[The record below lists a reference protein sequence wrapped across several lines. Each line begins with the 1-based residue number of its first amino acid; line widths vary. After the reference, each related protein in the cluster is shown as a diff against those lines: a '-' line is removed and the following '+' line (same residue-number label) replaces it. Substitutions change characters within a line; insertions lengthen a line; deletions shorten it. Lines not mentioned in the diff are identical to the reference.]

1 MRELQLEAKTPEEER
16 VKVYLNE
23 NASETLREKIENG
36 TVYEKDGY
44 TLTNRKTLSDFME
57 YACAE
62 ARKQAEKGAHSAC
75 IEDRV
80 VFGWAIH
87 YFEEDS
93 IVGTLYHTDGTPY
106 KPQVSKYTPK
116 QSNTVAT
123 QGKPSEKS
131 PVPTVDKNQVP
142 GQSSFFDFLPPE
154 EQPKAKEDEQETEVL
169 EPKDEINTGAP
180 EAETV
185 EEEPNETEQDSSV
198 SDAQQTQPVNSAEPI
213 TSGTAVTE
221 ESQATDVP
229 TTDDLRMNPYLYVDE
244 NGELHEVNQA
254 EDDAILEHICLTFGD
269 GILLRW

>member
-16 VKVYLNE
+16 IKAYLNE

-36 TVYEKDGY
+36 TVYEKDGH

-93 IVGTLYHTDGTPY
+93 IIGTLYQTDGTPY
-106 KPQVSKYTPK
+106 KPQMSKYTPK
-116 QSNTVAT
+116 QSNTVTT
-123 QGKPSEKS
+123 QGKPSEKIS
-131 PVPTVDKNQVP
+131 VPTMDKNQVP

-154 EQPKAKEDEQETEVL
+154 EQPTAKEDEQETEVV
-169 EPKDEINTGAP
+169 EPEDEINTGNP

-185 EEEPNETEQDSSV
+185 EEEP
-198 SDAQQTQPVNSAEPI
+198 I
-213 TSGTAVTE
+213 TPGTAVTE
-221 ESQATDVP
+221 EPQATDVP
-229 TTDDLRMNPYLYVDE
+229 TTDDLRTNPYLYVDE
-244 NGELHEVNQA
+244 NGELHEVDQA

>member
-16 VKVYLNE
+16 VKAYLNE
-23 NASETLREKIENG
+23 NASETLRGKIENG
-36 TVYEKDGY
+36 TVYEKDGH

-93 IVGTLYHTDGTPY
+93 IVGTLYHADGTPY

-131 PVPTVDKNQVP
+131 PVPTMDKNQVP

-169 EPKDEINTGAP
+169 EPEDETNTEDP

-213 TSGTAVTE
+213 TSGTAVTKE
-221 ESQATDVP
+221 PQMTDTAT
-229 TTDDLRMNPYLYVDE
+229 TEDLRTNPYLYVDE
-244 NGELHEVNQA
+244 NGELHEVDQA

>member
-16 VKVYLNE
+16 VKAYLNE
-23 NASETLREKIENG
+23 NASETLREKIESG
-36 TVYEKDGY
+36 TVYEKDGH

-123 QGKPSEKS
+123 QGRPSEKIS
-131 PVPTVDKNQVP
+131 VPTIDKNQVP
-142 GQSSFFDFLPPE
+142 GNLPSSIFCHRR
-154 EQPKAKEDEQETEVL
+154 
-169 EPKDEINTGAP
+169 
-180 EAETV
+180 
-185 EEEPNETEQDSSV
+185 
-198 SDAQQTQPVNSAEPI
+198 NSQRQKR
-213 TSGTAVTE
+213 TSRKRK
-221 ESQATDVP
+221 S
-229 TTDDLRMNPYLYVDE
+229 
-244 NGELHEVNQA
+244 
-254 EDDAILEHICLTFGD
+254 
-269 GILLRW
+269 

>member
-16 VKVYLNE
+16 VKAYLNE
-23 NASETLREKIENG
+23 NASETLRGKIENG

-93 IVGTLYHTDGTPY
+93 IVGTLYNTDGTPY
-106 KPQVSKYTPK
+106 KPQVSQYTPK

-131 PVPTVDKNQVP
+131 PVPTMDKTQVP

-154 EQPKAKEDEQETEVL
+154 EQPKAKEDEHETEV
-169 EPKDEINTGAP
+169 
-180 EAETV
+180 V
-185 EEEPNETEQDSSV
+185 EPNETEQDSSV
-198 SDAQQTQPVNSAEPI
+198 SDVQQTQPVISAEPI

-229 TTDDLRMNPYLYVDE
+229 TTDDLRTNPYLYVDE
-244 NGELHEVNQA
+244 NGELHVVDQA

>member
-1 MRELQLEAKTPEEER
+1 MRELQLEAKTPEEEC
-16 VKVYLNE
+16 VKAYLNE
-23 NASETLREKIENG
+23 NASETLRGKIENG
-36 TVYEKDGY
+36 TVYEKDGH

-106 KPQVSKYTPK
+106 NPQMSKYTPK

-123 QGKPSEKS
+123 QGKPSEKIF
-131 PVPTVDKNQVP
+131 VPTIDKNQVP

-169 EPKDEINTGAP
+169 EPEDEINTVAP

-185 EEEPNETEQDSSV
+185 EEEP
-198 SDAQQTQPVNSAEPI
+198 I
-213 TSGTAVTE
+213 TSGTAVTKE
-221 ESQATDVP
+221 PQMTDTS
-229 TTDDLRMNPYLYVDE
+229 TTDDLRTNPYLYVDE
-244 NGELHEVNQA
+244 NGELHEVDQA

>member
-16 VKVYLNE
+16 VKAYLNE

-36 TVYEKDGY
+36 TVYEKDGH

-106 KPQVSKYTPK
+106 KPQVSKFTPK
-116 QSNTVAT
+116 QSNTVTT
-123 QGKPSEKS
+123 QGKPSEKIS
-131 PVPTVDKNQVP
+131 VPTMDKNQVP

-154 EQPKAKEDEQETEVL
+154 EQSKAKEDEQETEAL
-169 EPKDEINTGAP
+169 KPEDETNTEEP

-185 EEEPNETEQDSSV
+185 EE
-198 SDAQQTQPVNSAEPI
+198 EPI

-221 ESQATDVP
+221 ESKATDVP
-229 TTDDLRMNPYLYVDE
+229 TTDDLRTNPYLYVDE
-244 NGELHEVNQA
+244 NGELHEVDQA

>member
-1 MRELQLEAKTPEEER
+1 MRELQLEAKTPEEEC
-16 VKVYLNE
+16 VKAYLNE
-23 NASETLREKIENG
+23 NASETLRGKIENG
-36 TVYEKDGY
+36 TVYEKDGH

-93 IVGTLYHTDGTPY
+93 IVGTLYHADGTPY

-116 QSNTVAT
+116 QSHTVAT

-131 PVPTVDKNQVP
+131 PVPTMDKNQVP

-169 EPKDEINTGAP
+169 EPEDETNTGAP
-180 EAETV
+180 EAEAV
-185 EEEPNETEQDSSV
+185 EE
-198 SDAQQTQPVNSAEPI
+198 EPI

-221 ESQATDVP
+221 EPQATDVP
-229 TTDDLRMNPYLYVDE
+229 TTDDLRTNPYLYVDE
-244 NGELHEVNQA
+244 NGELHEVDQA

>member
-1 MRELQLEAKTPEEER
+1 MKELQLEAKTPEEER
-16 VKVYLNE
+16 VKAYLNE
-23 NASETLREKIENG
+23 NASETLRKKIENG
-36 TVYEKDGY
+36 TVYEKDGH

-123 QGKPSEKS
+123 QGKPSEKFS
-131 PVPTVDKNQVP
+131 VPTIDKNQVP

-154 EQPKAKEDEQETEVL
+154 EQPKAKEDEQETEVV
-169 EPKDEINTGAP
+169 EPEDETNTEDP

-185 EEEPNETEQDSSV
+185 EEEP
-198 SDAQQTQPVNSAEPI
+198 I
-213 TSGTAVTE
+213 TPGTAVTE
-221 ESQATDVP
+221 EPQMTDTA
-229 TTDDLRMNPYLYVDE
+229 TTDDLRTNAYLYADE
-244 NGELHEVNQA
+244 NGELHEVDQA

>member
-16 VKVYLNE
+16 VKAYLNE

-36 TVYEKDGY
+36 TIYEKDGH

-106 KPQVSKYTPK
+106 KPQMSKFTPK
-116 QSNTVAT
+116 QSNTVTT
-123 QGKPSEKS
+123 QGKPSEKIS
-131 PVPTVDKNQVP
+131 VPTIDKNQVP

-154 EQPKAKEDEQETEVL
+154 EQPKAKEDEQETEVV
-169 EPKDEINTGAP
+169 K
-180 EAETV
+180 
-185 EEEPNETEQDSSV
+185 PNETEQDSSV
-198 SDAQQTQPVNSAEPI
+198 SDVQQTQPVISAEPI
-213 TSGTAVTE
+213 TSGTAVAE
-221 ESQATDVP
+221 DPQMTDTA
-229 TTDDLRMNPYLYVDE
+229 TTDDLRTNPYLYVDE
-244 NGELHEVNQA
+244 NGELHEVDQA

>member
-16 VKVYLNE
+16 IKAYLNE

-36 TVYEKDGY
+36 TVYEKDGH

-62 ARKQAEKGAHSAC
+62 ARKQAKKGAHSAC

-93 IVGTLYHTDGTPY
+93 VVGTLYHTDGTPY
-106 KPQVSKYTPK
+106 KPQMSKYTPK

-123 QGKPSEKS
+123 QGKPSEKIS
-131 PVPTVDKNQVP
+131 VPTMDKNQVP

-169 EPKDEINTGAP
+169 EPEDETNTEDP

-185 EEEPNETEQDSSV
+185 EEEP
-198 SDAQQTQPVNSAEPI
+198 I
-213 TSGTAVTE
+213 TPGTAVTE

-229 TTDDLRMNPYLYVDE
+229 TTDDLRTNPYLYVDE
-244 NGELHEVNQA
+244 NGELHEVDQA

>member
-16 VKVYLNE
+16 IKAYLNE

-36 TVYEKDGY
+36 TVYEKDGH

-123 QGKPSEKS
+123 QGKPSEKIS
-131 PVPTVDKNQVP
+131 VPTMDKNQVP

-154 EQPKAKEDEQETEVL
+154 EQLKAKEDEQETEAL
-169 EPKDEINTGAP
+169 EPEDEINTGDP

-185 EEEPNETEQDSSV
+185 EE
-198 SDAQQTQPVNSAEPI
+198 EPI

-221 ESQATDVP
+221 EPQMTDTA
-229 TTDDLRMNPYLYVDE
+229 TTDDLRTNPYLYVDE
-244 NGELHEVNQA
+244 NGELHEVDQA

>member
-16 VKVYLNE
+16 VKAYLNE
-23 NASETLREKIENG
+23 NASETLRGKIENG
-36 TVYEKDGY
+36 TVYEKDGHP
-44 TLTNRKTLSDFME
+44 LTNRKTLSDFME

-62 ARKQAEKGAHSAC
+62 ARKQAKKGAHSAC

-93 IVGTLYHTDGTPY
+93 VVGTLYHTDGTPY
-106 KPQVSKYTPK
+106 KPQMSKYTPK
-116 QSNTVAT
+116 QSNTVTT
-123 QGKPSEKS
+123 QGKPSEKIS
-131 PVPTVDKNQVP
+131 VPTMDKNQVP

-169 EPKDEINTGAP
+169 EPEDETNTEDP

-185 EEEPNETEQDSSV
+185 EEEP
-198 SDAQQTQPVNSAEPI
+198 I
-213 TSGTAVTE
+213 TPGTAVTE

-229 TTDDLRMNPYLYVDE
+229 TTDDLRTNPYLYVDE
-244 NGELHEVNQA
+244 NGELHEVDQA

>member
-16 VKVYLNE
+16 IKAYLNE

-36 TVYEKDGY
+36 TVYEKDGH

-116 QSNTVAT
+116 QSNTVTT
-123 QGKPSEKS
+123 QGKPSEKIS
-131 PVPTVDKNQVP
+131 VPTIDKNQVP

-169 EPKDEINTGAP
+169 EP
-180 EAETV
+180 
-185 EEEPNETEQDSSV
+185 NETEHDSSV
-198 SDAQQTQPVNSAEPI
+198 SDVQQTQPVISAEPI
-213 TSGTAVTE
+213 THGTAVTE

-229 TTDDLRMNPYLYVDE
+229 TTDDLRTNPYLYVDE
-244 NGELHEVNQA
+244 NGELHEVDQA

>member
-16 VKVYLNE
+16 VKAYLNE
-23 NASETLREKIENG
+23 NASETLRGKIENG
-36 TVYEKDGY
+36 TVYEKDGH

-116 QSNTVAT
+116 QSNTVTT
-123 QGKPSEKS
+123 QGKPSEKIS
-131 PVPTVDKNQVP
+131 VPTIDKNQVP

-169 EPKDEINTGAP
+169 EP
-180 EAETV
+180 
-185 EEEPNETEQDSSV
+185 NETEQDSSV
-198 SDAQQTQPVNSAEPI
+198 LDVQQTQPVISAEPI
-213 TSGTAVTE
+213 TPGTAVTE
-221 ESQATDVP
+221 EPQMTDTA
-229 TTDDLRMNPYLYVDE
+229 TTDDLRTNPYLYVDE
-244 NGELHEVNQA
+244 NGELHEVDQA

>member
-16 VKVYLNE
+16 IKAYLNE
-23 NASETLREKIENG
+23 NASETLRGKIENG
-36 TVYEKDGY
+36 TVYEKDGH

-62 ARKQAEKGAHSAC
+62 ARKQAKKGAHSAC

-93 IVGTLYHTDGTPY
+93 VVGTLYHTDGTPY
-106 KPQVSKYTPK
+106 KPQMSKYTPK

-123 QGKPSEKS
+123 QGKPSEKIS
-131 PVPTVDKNQVP
+131 VPTMDKNQVP

-169 EPKDEINTGAP
+169 EPEDETNTEDP

-185 EEEPNETEQDSSV
+185 EEEP
-198 SDAQQTQPVNSAEPI
+198 I
-213 TSGTAVTE
+213 TPGTAVTE

-229 TTDDLRMNPYLYVDE
+229 TTDDLRTNPYLYVDE
-244 NGELHEVNQA
+244 NGELHEVDQA

>member
-16 VKVYLNE
+16 IKAYLNE
-23 NASETLREKIENG
+23 NASETLWGKIENG
-36 TVYEKDGY
+36 TVYEKDGH

-123 QGKPSEKS
+123 QGKPSEKIS
-131 PVPTVDKNQVP
+131 VPTMDKNQLP

-154 EQPKAKEDEQETEVL
+154 EQPKAKEDEQETEV
-169 EPKDEINTGAP
+169 A
-180 EAETV
+180 
-185 EEEPNETEQDSSV
+185 EPNETEQDSSV
-198 SDAQQTQPVNSAEPI
+198 LDVQQTQPVISAEPI

-221 ESQATDVP
+221 EPQMTDTA
-229 TTDDLRMNPYLYVDE
+229 TTDDLRTNPYLYVDE
-244 NGELHEVNQA
+244 NGELHEVDQA

>member
-16 VKVYLNE
+16 IKAYLNE
-23 NASETLREKIENG
+23 NASDTLREKIENG
-36 TVYEKDGY
+36 TVYEKDGH

-106 KPQVSKYTPK
+106 KPQMSKYTPK
-116 QSNTVAT
+116 QSNTVTT
-123 QGKPSEKS
+123 QGKPSEKIS
-131 PVPTVDKNQVP
+131 VPTMDKNQVP

-154 EQPKAKEDEQETEVL
+154 EQPQAKEDEQETEV
-169 EPKDEINTGAP
+169 
-180 EAETV
+180 V
-185 EEEPNETEQDSSV
+185 EPNETEQGSSV
-198 SDAQQTQPVNSAEPI
+198 LDVQQTHPGISAEPI

-221 ESQATDVP
+221 EPQMTDTA
-229 TTDDLRMNPYLYVDE
+229 TTDDLRTNPYLYVDE
-244 NGELHEVNQA
+244 NGELHEVDQA
-254 EDDAILEHICLTFGD
+254 EDDAILEHISLTFGD

>member
-16 VKVYLNE
+16 IKAYLNE

-36 TVYEKDGY
+36 TVYEKDGH

-62 ARKQAEKGAHSAC
+62 ARKQAKKGAHSAC

-93 IVGTLYHTDGTPY
+93 VVGTLYHTDGTPY
-106 KPQVSKYTPK
+106 KPQMSKYTPK
-116 QSNTVAT
+116 QSNTVTT
-123 QGKPSEKS
+123 QGKPSEKIS
-131 PVPTVDKNQVP
+131 VPTMDKNQVP

-169 EPKDEINTGAP
+169 EPEDETNTEDP

-185 EEEPNETEQDSSV
+185 EEEP
-198 SDAQQTQPVNSAEPI
+198 I
-213 TSGTAVTE
+213 TPGTAVTE

-229 TTDDLRMNPYLYVDE
+229 TTDDLRTNPYLYVDE
-244 NGELHEVNQA
+244 NGELHEVDQA

>member
-16 VKVYLNE
+16 VKAYLNE

-36 TVYEKDGY
+36 TVYEKDGH

-93 IVGTLYHTDGTPY
+93 IIGTLYHTDGTPY
-106 KPQVSKYTPK
+106 KPQMSKYTPK
-116 QSNTVAT
+116 QSNTVTT
-123 QGKPSEKS
+123 QGKPSEKIS
-131 PVPTVDKNQVP
+131 VPTIDKDQVP

-154 EQPKAKEDEQETEVL
+154 EQPKAKEDEQETEAS
-169 EPKDEINTGAP
+169 EPEDETNTEDP

-185 EEEPNETEQDSSV
+185 EE
-198 SDAQQTQPVNSAEPI
+198 EPI

-221 ESQATDVP
+221 EPQMTDTA
-229 TTDDLRMNPYLYVDE
+229 TTDDLRTNPYLYVDE
-244 NGELHEVNQA
+244 NGELHEVDQA

>member
-16 VKVYLNE
+16 VKAYLNE
-23 NASETLREKIENG
+23 NASETLRGKIENG
-36 TVYEKDGY
+36 TVYEKDGH
-44 TLTNRKTLSDFME
+44 TLTNRKTLSEFIE

-62 ARKQAEKGAHSAC
+62 ARKQAGKGAHSAC

-93 IVGTLYHTDGTPY
+93 IAGTLYHTDGTPY
-106 KPQVSKYTPK
+106 KPQASKYTPK
-116 QSNTVAT
+116 QSNTVTT
-123 QGKPSEKS
+123 QGKPSEKIS
-131 PVPTVDKNQVP
+131 VPTMDKNQVP

-154 EQPKAKEDEQETEVL
+154 EQPKVKKDEQETEAL
-169 EPKDEINTGAP
+169 EPEDETNTGDP

-185 EEEPNETEQDSSV
+185 EEEP
-198 SDAQQTQPVNSAEPI
+198 I
-213 TSGTAVTE
+213 TPGTAVKE
-221 ESQATDVP
+221 EPQITDTA
-229 TTDDLRMNPYLYVDE
+229 TTDDLRTNPYLYVDE
-244 NGELHEVNQA
+244 NGELHEVDQA

>member
-16 VKVYLNE
+16 IKAYLNE
-23 NASETLREKIENG
+23 NASETLRGKIENG
-36 TVYEKDGY
+36 TVYEKDGH

-93 IVGTLYHTDGTPY
+93 VVGTLYHTDGTPY
-106 KPQVSKYTPK
+106 KPQMSKYTPK
-116 QSNTVAT
+116 QSNTVTT
-123 QGKPSEKS
+123 QGKPSEKIS
-131 PVPTVDKNQVP
+131 VPTMDKNQVP

-169 EPKDEINTGAP
+169 EPEDETNTEDP

-185 EEEPNETEQDSSV
+185 EEEP
-198 SDAQQTQPVNSAEPI
+198 I
-213 TSGTAVTE
+213 TPGTAVTE

-229 TTDDLRMNPYLYVDE
+229 TTDDLRTNPYLYVDE
-244 NGELHEVNQA
+244 NGELHEVDQA

>member
-16 VKVYLNE
+16 IKAYLNE
-23 NASETLREKIENG
+23 NASDTLREKIENG
-36 TVYEKDGY
+36 TVYEKDGH

-62 ARKQAEKGAHSAC
+62 ARKQAKKGAHSAC

-93 IVGTLYHTDGTPY
+93 VVGTLYHTDGTPY
-106 KPQVSKYTPK
+106 KPQMSKYTPK

-123 QGKPSEKS
+123 QGKPSEKIS
-131 PVPTVDKNQVP
+131 VPTMDKNQVP

-169 EPKDEINTGAP
+169 EPEDETNTEDP

-185 EEEPNETEQDSSV
+185 EEEP
-198 SDAQQTQPVNSAEPI
+198 I
-213 TSGTAVTE
+213 TPGTAVTE

-229 TTDDLRMNPYLYVDE
+229 TTDDLRTNPYLYVDE
-244 NGELHEVNQA
+244 NGELHEVDQA

>member
-16 VKVYLNE
+16 VKAYLNE
-23 NASETLREKIENG
+23 NASETLRGKIENG
-36 TVYEKDGY
+36 TVYEKDGH

-106 KPQVSKYTPK
+106 KPQVSKSTPK

-123 QGKPSEKS
+123 QGKPSEKIS
-131 PVPTVDKNQVP
+131 VPTMDKDQVP

-154 EQPKAKEDEQETEVL
+154 EQPKAKEDEQETEAL
-169 EPKDEINTGAP
+169 EPEDEINTVAP

-185 EEEPNETEQDSSV
+185 EEEP
-198 SDAQQTQPVNSAEPI
+198 I
-213 TSGTAVTE
+213 TPGTAVTE
-221 ESQATDVP
+221 EPQMTDTA
-229 TTDDLRMNPYLYVDE
+229 TTDDLRTNPYLYVDE
-244 NGELHEVNQA
+244 NGELHEVDQA

>member
-16 VKVYLNE
+16 VKAYLNE

-36 TVYEKDGY
+36 TVYEKDGH

-62 ARKQAEKGAHSAC
+62 TRKEAGKGAHSAC

-106 KPQVSKYTPK
+106 KPQMSKYTPK
-116 QSNTVAT
+116 KSNTVTT
-123 QGKPSEKS
+123 QGKPSEKIS
-131 PVPTVDKNQVP
+131 VPTMDKNQVP

-154 EQPKAKEDEQETEVL
+154 EQPKAKEDEQETEV
-169 EPKDEINTGAP
+169 
-180 EAETV
+180 V
-185 EEEPNETEQDSSV
+185 EPNETEPGSSV
-198 SDAQQTQPVNSAEPI
+198 SDAQQTQPVISAEPI
-213 TSGTAVTE
+213 TSGTA

-229 TTDDLRMNPYLYVDE
+229 TTDDLRTNPYLYVDE

>member
-16 VKVYLNE
+16 VKAYLNE
-23 NASETLREKIENG
+23 NASETLRGKIENG
-36 TVYEKDGY
+36 TVYEKDGH
-44 TLTNRKTLSDFME
+44 TLTNRKTLSNFME

-93 IVGTLYHTDGTPY
+93 IIGTLYHTDGTPY
-106 KPQVSKYTPK
+106 KPQMSKYTPK

-123 QGKPSEKS
+123 QGKPSEKIS
-131 PVPTVDKNQVP
+131 VPTMDKTQVP

-154 EQPKAKEDEQETEVL
+154 EQPKAKEDEQETEV
-169 EPKDEINTGAP
+169 
-180 EAETV
+180 V
-185 EEEPNETEQDSSV
+185 EPNETEQDISV
-198 SDAQQTQPVNSAEPI
+198 SDVQQTQPVISAEPI
-213 TSGTAVTE
+213 THGTAVTE

-229 TTDDLRMNPYLYVDE
+229 TTDDLRTNPYLYVDE
-244 NGELHEVNQA
+244 NGELHEVDQA

>member
-16 VKVYLNE
+16 VKAYLNE
-23 NASETLREKIENG
+23 NASETLRKKIENG
-36 TVYEKDGY
+36 TVYEKDGH

-62 ARKQAEKGAHSAC
+62 ARKQAEKGAYSAC

-123 QGKPSEKS
+123 QGKPSEKIS
-131 PVPTVDKNQVP
+131 VPTMNNNQVP
-142 GQSSFFDFLPPE
+142 GQSSFFDFLPSE
-154 EQPKAKEDEQETEVL
+154 EQPKAKEDEQETEAL
-169 EPKDEINTGAP
+169 EPEDETNTEDP
-180 EAETV
+180 EAGTV
-185 EEEPNETEQDSSV
+185 EEEP
-198 SDAQQTQPVNSAEPI
+198 I
-213 TSGTAVTE
+213 TSDKAVTE
-221 ESQATDVP
+221 EPQMTDTA
-229 TTDDLRMNPYLYVDE
+229 TTDDLRTNPYLYVDE
-244 NGELHEVNQA
+244 NGELHEVDQA

>member
-16 VKVYLNE
+16 VKAYLNE
-23 NASETLREKIENG
+23 NASETLRGKIENG
-36 TVYEKDGY
+36 TVYEKDGH
-44 TLTNRKTLSDFME
+44 TMTNRKTLSDFME

-106 KPQVSKYTPK
+106 KPQASKYTPK
-116 QSNTVAT
+116 QSNTVTT
-123 QGKPSEKS
+123 QGKPSEKIS
-131 PVPTVDKNQVP
+131 VPTMDKNQVP

-169 EPKDEINTGAP
+169 EPEDETNTGAP
-180 EAETV
+180 EAEAV
-185 EEEPNETEQDSSV
+185 EE
-198 SDAQQTQPVNSAEPI
+198 EPI

-221 ESQATDVP
+221 EPQATDVP
-229 TTDDLRMNPYLYVDE
+229 TTDDLRTNPYLYVDE
-244 NGELHEVNQA
+244 NGELHEVDQA

>member
-16 VKVYLNE
+16 VKAYLNE

-36 TVYEKDGY
+36 TVYEKDGH

-93 IVGTLYHTDGTPY
+93 IVGTLYHADGTPY

-116 QSNTVAT
+116 QSNTVTT
-123 QGKPSEKS
+123 QGKPPEQS
-131 PVPTVDKNQVP
+131 PVPTIDKNQVP

-169 EPKDEINTGAP
+169 EPGDETNTGDP

-185 EEEPNETEQDSSV
+185 EEEP
-198 SDAQQTQPVNSAEPI
+198 I
-213 TSGTAVTE
+213 TPGTAVTE
-221 ESQATDVP
+221 EPQATDVL
-229 TTDDLRMNPYLYVDE
+229 TTDDLRTNPYLYVDE

>member
-16 VKVYLNE
+16 VKAYLNE

-36 TVYEKDGY
+36 TVYEKDGH

-123 QGKPSEKS
+123 QGKPSEKIS
-131 PVPTVDKNQVP
+131 VPTMDKNQVP

-169 EPKDEINTGAP
+169 EPEDETNAEDP

-185 EEEPNETEQDSSV
+185 EE
-198 SDAQQTQPVNSAEPI
+198 EPI

-221 ESQATDVP
+221 QSQATDVP
-229 TTDDLRMNPYLYVDE
+229 TTDDLRTNPYLYVDE

>member
-16 VKVYLNE
+16 VKAYLNE
-23 NASETLREKIENG
+23 NASETLRGKIENG
-36 TVYEKDGY
+36 TVYEKDGH

-106 KPQVSKYTPK
+106 KPQMSKYTPK

-123 QGKPSEKS
+123 QGKPSEKIS
-131 PVPTVDKNQVP
+131 VPTIDKNQVP

-154 EQPKAKEDEQETEVL
+154 EQPKAKEDEQETEVV
-169 EPKDEINTGAP
+169 EPEDEINTEDP

-185 EEEPNETEQDSSV
+185 EEEP
-198 SDAQQTQPVNSAEPI
+198 I
-213 TSGTAVTE
+213 TPGTAVTE
-221 ESQATDVP
+221 EPQMTDTA
-229 TTDDLRMNPYLYVDE
+229 TTDDLRTNPYLYVDE
-244 NGELHEVNQA
+244 NGELHEVDQA

>member
-16 VKVYLNE
+16 VKAYLNE
-23 NASETLREKIENG
+23 NASETLRGKIENG
-36 TVYEKDGY
+36 TVYEKDGH

-123 QGKPSEKS
+123 QGKPSEKIS
-131 PVPTVDKNQVP
+131 VPTMDKNQVP

-169 EPKDEINTGAP
+169 EPEDETNAEDP

-185 EEEPNETEQDSSV
+185 EE
-198 SDAQQTQPVNSAEPI
+198 EPI

-221 ESQATDVP
+221 QSQATDVP
-229 TTDDLRMNPYLYVDE
+229 TTDDLRTNPYLYVDE

>member
-1 MRELQLEAKTPEEER
+1 MKELNITATTSEEQRIKAYLEG
-16 VKVYLNE
+16 
-23 NASETLREKIENG
+23 NASDTLRDKIENG
-36 TVYEKDGY
+36 VPYEKDGII
-44 TLTNRKTLSDFME
+44 LTNRKTLFGFME

-62 ARKQAEKGAHSAC
+62 ARKQAEKRAHSAC

-106 KPQVSKYTPK
+106 KPQMSKYTSK
-116 QSNTVAT
+116 QSNTVTT

-131 PVPTVDKNQVP
+131 PVPTMDKNQVP

-169 EPKDEINTGAP
+169 EPEDEINTGAP

-185 EEEPNETEQDSSV
+185 EEEP
-198 SDAQQTQPVNSAEPI
+198 I

-221 ESQATDVP
+221 QSQATDVP
-229 TTDDLRMNPYLYVDE
+229 TTDDLRTNPYLYVDE
-244 NGELHEVNQA
+244 NGELHEVDQA

>member
-1 MRELQLEAKTPEEER
+1 MRELQLEAKTTEEER
-16 VKVYLNE
+16 VKAYLNE
-23 NASETLREKIENG
+23 NASETLRGKIENG
-36 TVYEKDGY
+36 TVYEKDGH

-116 QSNTVAT
+116 QSNTVVT

-131 PVPTVDKNQVP
+131 PVPTIDKNQVP

-154 EQPKAKEDEQETEVL
+154 EQPKAKEDEQETEVV
-169 EPKDEINTGAP
+169 EPEDETNTEDP

-185 EEEPNETEQDSSV
+185 EEEP
-198 SDAQQTQPVNSAEPI
+198 I
-213 TSGTAVTE
+213 TPGTAVTE
-221 ESQATDVP
+221 EPQMTDTA
-229 TTDDLRMNPYLYVDE
+229 TTDDLRTNPYLYVDE
-244 NGELHEVNQA
+244 NGELHEVDQA

>member
-1 MRELQLEAKTPEEER
+1 MKELNITATTSEEQRIKAYLE
-16 VKVYLNE
+16 E
-23 NASETLREKIENG
+23 NASETLRGKIENG

-62 ARKQAEKGAHSAC
+62 ARKQAETGAHSAC

-106 KPQVSKYTPK
+106 KPQMSKYTPK

-123 QGKPSEKS
+123 QGKPSEKIS
-131 PVPTVDKNQVP
+131 VPTIDKNQVP

-169 EPKDEINTGAP
+169 EPEDEINTGAP

-198 SDAQQTQPVNSAEPI
+198 LDVQQTQPVISAEPI
-213 TSGTAVTE
+213 TPGTAVTE
-221 ESQATDVP
+221 EPQMTDTA
-229 TTDDLRMNPYLYVDE
+229 TTDDLRTNPYLYVDE
-244 NGELHEVNQA
+244 NGELHEVDQA

>member
-16 VKVYLNE
+16 VKAYLNE
-23 NASETLREKIENG
+23 NASETLREKIKNG
-36 TVYEKDGY
+36 TIYEKDGH

-62 ARKQAEKGAHSAC
+62 ARKQAEKGTHSAC

-93 IVGTLYHTDGTPY
+93 IVGTLYNTDGTTY
-106 KPQVSKYTPK
+106 KPQASKHIPT

-131 PVPTVDKNQVP
+131 PVPTMDKTQVP

-154 EQPKAKEDEQETEVL
+154 EQPKAKEDEQETEV
-169 EPKDEINTGAP
+169 
-180 EAETV
+180 V
-185 EEEPNETEQDSSV
+185 EPNETEQDSSV
-198 SDAQQTQPVNSAEPI
+198 SDVQQTQPVISAEPI

-229 TTDDLRMNPYLYVDE
+229 TTDDLRTNPYLYVDE
-244 NGELHEVNQA
+244 NGELHEVDQA